1 MGRGQ
6 PRTPLRALQ
15 PPGGFGGSDKGVWLG
30 FEGLCGLGR
39 AVVGVPGDCHLAGT
53 PGAGGFGQGGVSCP
67 GHPRVPKVAPTLS
80 RQRHLLAAPPLS
92 GQGGGGGFG
101 GFLGGFG
108 APCVPGLTL
117 GSARRS

>member
-53 PGAGGFGQGGVSCP
+53 PGAGGFGGGVCHALATPVSP
-67 GHPRVPKVAPTLS
+67 KWPRHC
-80 RQRHLLAAPPLS
+80 R
-92 GQGGGGGFG
+92 
-101 GFLGGFG
+101 
-108 APCVPGLTL
+108 
-117 GSARRS
+117 GSATSWQHLPCQARGAEEVLGFFWGVLVPLVCQG